1 MSSTTLP
8 EELVNQYRRAFSIY
22 QKEEGKIF
30 ARDLELVMQAVGQ
43 SVSQLELDEMIT
55 EVAEENTGTI
65 EFQRFLRL
73 MEKRVDEVEDE
84 DKVLAAFMIF
94 DDNGTGFIS
103 ADELREALTTLGEKM
118 TDEEIDELFSEGE
131 VNADGLIN
139 YYDLC
144 QALLQ

>member
-1 MSSTTLP
+1 
-8 EELVNQYRRAFSIY
+8 
-22 QKEEGKIF
+22 
-30 ARDLELVMQAVGQ
+30 
-43 SVSQLELDEMIT
+43 
-55 EVAEENTGTI
+55 
-65 EFQRFLRL
+65 